1 MQTNRMWLEE
11 DTQARKKS
19 NGIWETFVNISL
31 ELLGELKKK
40 QKTQVVKITRN
51 FNVYSYFKRISIYR
65 YERIVDSYLKIS
77 NI

>member
-40 QKTQVVKITRN
+40 K
-51 FNVYSYFKRISIYR
+51 
-65 YERIVDSYLKIS
+65 
-77 NI
+77 

>member
-31 ELLGELKKK
+31 ELLGELKKNK
-40 QKTQVVKITRN
+40 KLKWWKSQG
-51 FNVYSYFKRISIYR
+51 ISTSTHISK
-65 YERIVDSYLKIS
+65 EFSSIVMRGS
-77 NI
+77 